1 MTASISITDGS
12 LLVDIEGADQLGT
25 DQLWALKSQLQIPV
39 NHVTG
44 AASAKSEARK
54 WLHEVELG
62 GRHVRGVM
70 SAGRLYTQSRWV
82 FWDVHDAASAI
93 GIELCGERYS
103 KLVVEVDNPEERIR
117 QIREVCASAEVR
129 KGGRPA
135 HREPQ
140 SSRVSRGGHDE
151 QINLARR

>member
-1 MTASISITDGS
+1 MTASISVKDGS
-12 LLVDIEGADQLGT
+12 LLVDIEGADQI
-25 DQLWALKSQLQIPV
+25 WALKSQLQIPV
-39 NHVTG
+39 NQVTG
-44 AASAKSEARK
+44 AASAESDARK
-54 WLHEVELG
+54 WLHEVQLG
-62 GRHVRGVM
+62 GKHVRGVM
-70 SAGRLYTQSRWV
+70 SAGRLYTQGRWV

-117 QIREVCASAEVR
+117 QIQEVCASAES
-129 KGGRPA
+129 GRSA

>member
-1 MTASISITDGS
+1 MTASISIKEGS
-12 LLVDIEGADQLGT
+12 LLVDMEGADQF
-25 DQLWALKSQLQIPV
+25 WALKSQLQIPV
-39 NHVTG
+39 DHVTG
-44 AASAKSEARK
+44 AASAESDARK
-54 WLHEVELG
+54 WLHEVQLG
-62 GRHVRGVM
+62 GKHVRGVM

-103 KLVVEVDNPEERIR
+103 KLVVEVDNPDERIR
-117 QIREVCASAEVR
+117 QIQEVCASSE
-129 KGGRPA
+129 GGRSA

-140 SSRVSRGGHDE
+140 SSRVSRGGHHE